1 MFFRCNNPQKMVLG
15 AASVASNAVGEGF
28 VVLRPTVNIFFT
40 YGAAPVAAVNG
51 NTCHF
56 LNAGEVFGLRLDD
69 PAHKIAAIPETGTS
83 GAVYL
88 STLGSF

>member
-1 MFFRCNNPQKMVLG
+1 MFFRCKNPQKLTLG
-15 AASVASNAVGEGF
+15 AASVASDAVGEDF
-28 VVLRPTVNIFFT
+28 VVIRPTVNIFFA

-51 NTCHF
+51 DTCHF
-56 LNAGEVFGLRLDD
+56 LFAGEAFGLRLDD

-88 STLGSF
+88 SSLGSY